1 MEASIRSIP
10 GIGEL
15 AIYDI
20 ADRIAGYRGV
30 RPVKVFVYAGTRKG
44 VLAVGLDGT
53 RKTLPLACFPG
64 ALSSVEADEAENILR
79 MYRADLER
87 IRLGIA
93 GAPSRRSA
101 YGITEDR
108 NARRTSARR
117 CF

>member
-20 ADRIAGYRGV
+20 ADRIAGYRGL
-30 RPVKVFVYAGTRKG
+30 RPVKVFLHAGTRKG
-44 VLAVGLDGT
+44 VVAVGLDGT

-79 MYRADLER
+79 
-87 IRLGIA
+87 IIGSIWN
-93 GAPSRRSA
+93 G
-101 YGITEDR
+101 YG
-108 NARRTSARR
+108 
-117 CF
+117 